1 MKCLISEDKKGG
13 GCVQERYSRQM
24 LFSGVGEVG
33 QRKIR
38 EKHVLIIGAGAL
50 GAASAEAL
58 VRAGIGKL
66 TIADRDYVEWSN
78 LQRQQLYTEEDA
90 KEYKPKAVAAAE
102 RLRQINS
109 EVDIVPVI
117 TDVAVQEMEE
127 LIQNVDLILDA
138 TDNFETRLLIN
149 DISQKYNIPWIYG
162 GCVGSYGVTYT
173 IIPEKTPCFRCLM
186 EHPSSGATCDTA
198 GIIQPAVQIVASYQ
212 VTEALKILVED
223 FGALRETMLSFD
235 LWNNQYMAFKVNR
248 QKKDTCLSCGKL
260 RTYPSL
266 AFESQMKTE
275 VLCGR
280 NTVQIRPGVPKIL
293 NLKEIKKRLQKS
305 VDVQITPYLLSFLI
319 DEYRFV
325 LFTDGRAFIHG
336 TNDTTVAKGLYAR
349 YIG

>member
-1 MKCLISEDKKGG
+1 M
-13 GCVQERYSRQM
+13 QERYSRQM
-24 LFSGVGEVG
+24 LFSGIGGTG
-33 QRKIR
+33 QSKIR

-58 VRAGIGKL
+58 VRAGVGTL

-90 KEYKPKAVAAAE
+90 KQYKPKAVAAAE

-109 EVDIVPVI
+109 EVEIVPVI

-127 LIQNVDLILDA
+127 LIKNVDLILDA

-173 IIPEKTPCFRCLM
+173 ILPGKTPCFRCLM
-186 EHPSSGATCDTA
+186 EHPSSGVTCDTA
-198 GIIQPAVQIVASYQ
+198 GIIQPAVQIVASHQ

-223 FGALRETMLSFD
+223 FETLRETMLSFD
-235 LWNNQYMAFKVNR
+235 LWNNQHMAFKVNR

-266 AFESQMKTE
+266 MFESQMKTE

-280 NTVQIRPGVPKIL
+280 NTVQIRPGIPQT
-293 NLKEIKKRLQKS
+293 LKLEEIEKRLQKS
-305 VDVQITPYLLSFLI
+305 VDVKTTPYLLSFLV

-325 LFTDGRAFIHG
+325 LFTDGRAFVHG
-336 TNDTTVAKGLYAR
+336 TNDMTVAKRLYAR

>member
-1 MKCLISEDKKGG
+1 
-13 GCVQERYSRQM
+13 VQERYSRQM
-24 LFSGVGEVG
+24 LFSGVSEAG

-50 GAASAEAL
+50 GAASAEAI

-90 KEYKPKAVAAAE
+90 KQYKPKAVAAFE

-109 EVDIVPVI
+109 EVEIVPVV

-127 LIQNVDLILDA
+127 LIKNVDLILDA
-138 TDNFETRLLIN
+138 TDNFEARLLIN

-173 IIPEKTPCFRCLM
+173 ILPGKTPCFRCLM

-198 GIIQPAVQIVASYQ
+198 GIIQPAVQLVVAHQ

-235 LWNNQYMAFKVNR
+235 LWNNQHMAFKVNR
-248 QKKDTCLSCGKL
+248 QKKDKCPSCGKL

-266 AFESQMKTE
+266 TFESQMKTE

-280 NTVQIRPGVPKIL
+280 NTVQIRPGAPQLL
-293 NLKEIKKRLQKS
+293 NLEEIKKRLQKS
-305 VDVQITPYLLSFLI
+305 VDVQTTPYLLSFRV

-336 TNDTTVAKGLYAR
+336 TNDMKVAKRLYAR